1 MQRFYFLL
9 LGALL
14 WLNST
19 SAVAL
24 DNHTKFVYT
33 LDISNVQDDKVQV
46 QLETEGLDKNEITF
60 HLPKVI
66 PGTYRIADY
75 GRFVS
80 DFKAFDKKNK
90 QLKVERLDSN
100 SWKINKAKK
109 LTKITYWVDDTY
121 DTDRT
126 DNIILPMSGTNI
138 EAGKNVVINTPGY
151 FGYFEGLL
159 KNEFEVNVIRP
170 IDFYGS
176 TGLIKTKSFKPD
188 NLKSNGD
195 NLVVAGEEVMVDTYN
210 ISDYHLLIDSPMMY
224 NVPDTTV
231 IKIGNT
237 EVLISAYAPNGMI
250 TSKFIAKNVKQIL
263 MAQKEYL
270 GGELPVE
277 KYAFIYY
284 FEDYSKVLP
293 VNGALEHSYSSYYYF
308 PEVPEQYLAQVL
320 KDVAAHEFFHIV
332 TPLNVHSE
340 EIEYF
345 DFNEPKMSSHLWMY
359 EGITEYFSD
368 NVQVKYDIISDDQYL
383 DALREKIIKAA
394 NNYNDTLSFT
404 DLSKYTLDRYKDEY
418 NNVYE
423 KGALIGMCLDIKL
436 RQLSEGKYGVQ
447 ELMRDLS
454 AKYGKSTPFKD
465 DELFGVISELTYP
478 EIDAFINK
486 YIVRGGV
493 LPYQEIFDIV
503 GIEYAE
509 YVEGEEYSLGFTLEA
524 LTIDTVEQKIKIID
538 ASKLDSFGQKIGF
551 ETGDILVKLNGKL
564 IPELSGMAQFF
575 FEEKSILRELDDLS
589 FTVIRENASDEREE
603 VELKAA
609 IQTIPFQDEHLL
621 MFSENPSEDQLKV
634 RESWLRVKN
643 QR

>member
-1 MQRFYFLL
+1 MQRFYPFLFWT
-9 LGALL
+9 LL
-14 WLNST
+14 WLNYT
-19 SAVAL
+19 SVIAS

-33 LDISNVQDDKVQV
+33 LDISKVQDDKVQV
-46 QLETEGLDKNEITF
+46 QLETEGLNKKEITF
-60 HLPKVI
+60 FLPKVI
-66 PGTYRIADY
+66 PGTYRVADY

-100 SWKINKAKK
+100 SWKIDKAKK
-109 LTKITYWVDDTY
+109 LSKITYWVEDTY
-121 DTDRT
+121 DTDKL
-126 DNIILPMSGTNI
+126 DNMIFPMSGTNI
-138 EAGKNVVINTPGY
+138 DAGKNIVINTPGY

-170 IDFYGS
+170 KDFYGS

-188 NLKSNGD
+188 NLTSNGD
-195 NLVVAGEEVMVDTYN
+195 NLLVALEDVMVDTYN
-210 ISDYHLLIDSPMMY
+210 IPDYQRLVDSPIMY
-224 NVPDTTV
+224 NVPDTTIINV
-231 IKIGNT
+231 GNT
-237 EVLISAYAPNGMI
+237 EVLISAYAPQGMI
-250 TSKFIAKNVKQIL
+250 SSKFIAQNVEQIL

-293 VNGALEHSYSSYYYF
+293 VQGALEHSYSSYYYF

-368 NVQVKYDIISDDQYL
+368 NVQVKYNIISDEDYL
-383 DALREKIIKAA
+383 NVIREKIINASSK
-394 NNYNDTLSFT
+394 YNDTLSFT
-404 DLSKYTLDRYKDEY
+404 ELSKNTLHKYKDEY

-454 AKYGKSTPFKD
+454 SKFGKSTPFKD
-465 DELFGVISELTYP
+465 DELFDVISELTYP
-478 EIDAFINK
+478 EIDAFIEK

-503 GIEYAE
+503 GVEYAP
-509 YVEGEEYSLGFTLEA
+509 YAEGEEYSLGFTLEA
-524 LTIDTVEQKIKIID
+524 LTIDTVVQKIKILD

-551 ETGDILVKLNGKL
+551 ETGDILIRLNGKE
-564 IPELSGMAQFF
+564 IPELNGMAQFF
-575 FEEKSILRELDDLS
+575 FEEKSILNELDDLTY
-589 FTVIRENASDEREE
+589 TVIRKNGTNESEE
-603 VELKAA
+603 VELKAS
-609 IQTIPFQDEHLL
+609 IQTISFQDEHLL
-621 MFSENPSEDQLKV
+621 MFSESPTQDQLKV
-634 RESWLRVKN
+634 RESWLRAKK
-643 QR
+643 